1 MKYISG
7 AVDKVR
13 RQEHKELRKEG
24 RDDLNPSSQFH
35 SDIKIRISPN
45 PIFGRFFFEGP

>member
-24 RDDLNPSSQFH
+24 VRYRVGRIEPTPDGGGKG
-35 SDIKIRISPN
+35 KIRWIAAP
-45 PIFGRFFFEGP
+45 